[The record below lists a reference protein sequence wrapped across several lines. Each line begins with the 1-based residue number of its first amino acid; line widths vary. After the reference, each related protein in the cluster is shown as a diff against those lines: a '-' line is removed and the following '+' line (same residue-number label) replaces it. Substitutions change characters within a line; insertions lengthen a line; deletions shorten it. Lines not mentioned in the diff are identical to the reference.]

1 MKSKSTFFKIVLKI
15 LILTQMKASF
25 MGEGGGGWVLTVPQ
39 IPLFIREV
47 LFFVSGVFFRGGLGR
62 SNVHSFWQM
71 FRISNIKILS
81 WVKLIIQMLQNI
93 ENSLASYLK
102 YKRKHFRLERLEQ
115 VFNGSYTFIGITYIN
130 NLKTIF
136 F

>member
-47 LFFVSGVFFRGGLGR
+47 LFFVSVFFFRGAGSVQCTQLLTNVQNFKYQNFIVSEINY
-62 SNVHSFWQM
+62 SNVTKH
-71 FRISNIKILS
+71 
-81 WVKLIIQMLQNI
+81 
-93 ENSLASYLK
+93 
-102 YKRKHFRLERLEQ
+102 RK
-115 VFNGSYTFIGITYIN
+115 
-130 NLKTIF
+130 
-136 F
+136 

>member
-1 MKSKSTFFKIVLKI
+1 MHMPTYGKKPMKSKGTFFKIVLKI
-15 LILTQMKASF
+15 LILTQIKASF
-25 MGEGGGGWVLTVPQ
+25 MGEGGGVGFWQFPRSPFLLGKFCF
-39 IPLFIREV
+39 LF
-47 LFFVSGVFFRGGLGR
+47 LGFFRGGLGR

-102 YKRKHFRLERLEQ
+102 YKRKHFRLET
-115 VFNGSYTFIGITYIN
+115 SIKWAIHIHWH
-130 NLKTIF
+130 NLYK
-136 F
+136 